1 MSAEVMSGGGG
12 SPKLQNKIIT
22 PSTSSQIITPD
33 NDYDGL
39 SKVTVN
45 AMPTGALN
53 NPTINSNGLITSS
66 VGTNGYLSSGTSK
79 TLQLSTQGSKTITP
93 GRYSQTA
100 VSSGKYTTGAV
111 TVSGSSNLTAGNIKS
126 GVNIFGVTGTL
137 SSTPI
142 EVRKIQPSQGT
153 TTYTFI
159 PTKFS
164 FYDRTLYPYQIIM
177 IREGYS
183 YKCGFIALQSYM
195 TNQNWGGKLWAS
207 YTDWSGN
214 AVTSVNSYVEVTWNY
229 GNTGKFTIT
238 LENNSD
244 VYFSGDP
251 YYLYV
256 ICEKA
261 PT

>member
-1 MSAEVMSGGGG
+1 
-12 SPKLQNKIIT
+12 
-22 PSTSSQIITPD
+22 
-33 NDYDGL
+33 
-39 SKVTVN
+39 
-45 AMPTGALN
+45 MPTGVLN
-53 NPTINSNGLITSS
+53 NPTINSNGLITANI
-66 VGTNGYLSSGTSK
+66 GTSGYLSSGTSK
-79 TLQLSTQGSKTITP
+79 TLQLSTQGPKTIIP

-111 TVSGSSNLTAGNIKS
+111 TVSGSSNLTASNIKS

>member
-1 MSAEVMSGGGG
+1 
-12 SPKLQNKIIT
+12 
-22 PSTSSQIITPD
+22 
-33 NDYDGL
+33 
-39 SKVTVN
+39 
-45 AMPTGALN
+45 
-53 NPTINSNGLITSS
+53 
-66 VGTNGYLSSGTSK
+66 
-79 TLQLSTQGSKTITP
+79 
-93 GRYSQTA
+93 
-100 VSSGKYTTGAV
+100 
-111 TVSGSSNLTAGNIKS
+111 
-126 GVNIFGVTGTL
+126 
-137 SSTPI
+137 
-142 EVRKIQPSQGT
+142 
-153 TTYTFI
+153 
-159 PTKFS
+159 
-164 FYDRTLYPYQIIM
+164 M

-214 AVTSVNSYVEVTWNY
+214 AVTSINSYVEVTWNY